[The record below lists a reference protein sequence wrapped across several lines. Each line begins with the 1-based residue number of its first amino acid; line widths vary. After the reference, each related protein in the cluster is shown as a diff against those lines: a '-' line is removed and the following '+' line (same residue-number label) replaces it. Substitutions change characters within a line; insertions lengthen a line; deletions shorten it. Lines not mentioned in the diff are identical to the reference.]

1 MQRFLIAILQKCSI
15 KKELI
20 PIYVELKM
28 IDWSVNMIKRSL
40 NENVDKFV

>member
-1 MQRFLIAILQKCSI
+1 MQRFLVAILQKCSI

-28 IDWSVNMIKRSL
+28 VDWCVAMIKRSL
-40 NENVDKFV
+40 TEDID